1 MNGPL
6 YQCAWLGYRGNI
18 SLKPSWNLTIE
29 QLSPRSGEEVVGTR
43 VSHSSFTCDFRL
55 VTSTLKTVSPFLW
68 CAHVTYIIAKHCS
81 PRVWQDESSCEM
93 YKNQKGS
100 CKAWKLLLLN
110 MQICDLPVLVVIGHF
125 GKYHNTLCLSPQI
138 LLKHCFQF
146 LLGLPMVPRE
156 NKNNAHAKFGGNK
169 QRVLWYFPKR
179 PIYVVS

>member
-1 MNGPL
+1 MNGLL

-55 VTSTLKTVSPFLW
+55 VTSTLKTISQFLW

-93 YKNQKGS
+93 YKNEKGS
-100 CKAWKLLLLN
+100 CKAWKLLLLT
-110 MQICDLPVLVVIGHF
+110 MQICDLPVLVVIVLSLIYF
-125 GKYHNTLCLSPQI
+125 EKREYFLQFTRWEKKWKISRKRRCFYLCISEL
-138 LLKHCFQF
+138 
-146 LLGLPMVPRE
+146 
-156 NKNNAHAKFGGNK
+156 AKS
-169 QRVLWYFPKR
+169 RR
-179 PIYVVS
+179 TI